1 MADAAGEQYALD
13 VTSSLDAEG
22 IENRV
27 VSFADTGAKD
37 LTEYLQSH
45 SPSELARLIG
55 TDWIYP
61 PDSVGD
67 VLMEVLQILQ
77 S

>member
-1 MADAAGEQYALD
+1 

-22 IENRV
+22 IEYCV

-37 LTEYLQSH
+37 VTEYLENH

-61 PDSVGD
+61 PDGVGD
-67 VLMEVLQILQ
+67 APMESSPELMSEVLEAIQL
-77 S
+77 